1 MLPPGNNGCGRDT
14 SGGRPDPAGGVA
26 ATGRA
31 SLTGPPAPGEP
42 LTAHGPANRAGKA
55 AGKADMGIANL
66 FYTAYDAMTVMSKKP
81 VSSFSHI
88 ETTDGDQTIV
98 GKDGSLMTL
107 IKVDG
112 VKQVLGQDELNHLI
126 EVLSTKLS
134 AYLGR
139 NGYAIQVWF
148 SRDPDRAPDMLREQL
163 VPARATAR
171 ALDLELNDVFNE
183 REAHLSKFI
192 VYESYY
198 IALWTRLTV
207 MTKQE
212 RERSRVEQKAPKFWP
227 RMADT
232 QDVFRVAR
240 QLRDRHRAFV
250 TSFVH
255 DLKEVQIRAEAVS
268 CHEAVRAIK
277 WSIYPDLINADWKPT
292 LVGDNTT
299 MRRPEVGVGDASH
312 LMWPRIDDQI
322 FHQEAERINQRIVRV
337 GPRYFAGVDMTVGPQ
352 EISPFARLLQRMI
365 DIGEFPWRVSFMIE
379 GDGLARLGITAF
391 LAAIFQI
398 TNSDNRAIKDAIK
411 ALQESRLQG
420 GIVTR
425 LRVSFATWAPS
436 DDLRLIE
443 ERSSRL
449 QRAVESWGYCMVSA
463 TSGDPLA
470 GTMSS
475 ALAVDVA
482 CTAPPGA
489 APLSDVVSMLPWD
502 RDASPWQSGS
512 IMFNTFDGRAWP
524 YQPGSSAQDT
534 FIDIIFAPPGKG
546 KSVYLNT
553 ANLALCLSPNA
564 TRGIGGV
571 MLPRIAIIDIGPS
584 SSGLISLLKEALPA
598 KRRHEAQYRR
608 LRNLKEDA
616 INPFDT
622 QLGCRRCFP
631 TERSFLVN
639 FLTAIGTAAGKKD
652 APSGLPEI
660 AGFCVDALYEVLDDR
675 YAKSTPRNYVTGV
688 DLNVDKAILDHDLR
702 LSAMPTWWE
711 IVDLLFERG
720 DIHSATL
727 AQRQAVP
734 RIEDL
739 GMVINDPKIKDVFKS
754 AHEGQEETLKAFTRA
769 YISALKEYPLLTVP
783 TRFDIG
789 DSRVVAMDL
798 DEVAP
803 RGSGPAEKQTA
814 LMYMLARFVLAKD
827 FYLNKELLDT
837 TEGGHALIPDAY
849 KDYHSKRIRRIR
861 ETPKRLVYDE
871 FHRTS
876 SSPAVRQQVLVDI
889 REGRKWGV
897 HIALASQLLEDFDQ
911 AMVDMASGIFI
922 MGAGNDRVA
931 EACAKTFGLSN
942 TAEQIVKRKLNGPTA
957 RGAPFLTVLY
967 LKEGRH
973 EHLLYNTLGPT
984 EVWAFSTT
992 AEDSSLRNLLYEKL
1006 GAVEARRRLAKRYPS
1021 GSAKSDIE
1029 RRLKIKGERGERVG
1043 ENEDGV
1049 VNEIA
1054 DEVLKMRD

>member
-1 MLPPGNNGCGRDT
+1 
-14 SGGRPDPAGGVA
+14 
-26 ATGRA
+26 
-31 SLTGPPAPGEP
+31 
-42 LTAHGPANRAGKA
+42 
-55 AGKADMGIANL
+55 MGLANL
-66 FYTAYDAMTVMSKKP
+66 FSTVYDAATVMSKKP
-81 VSSFSHI
+81 VASFSHI
-88 ETTDGDQTIV
+88 ETTDGENTIV

-126 EVLSTKLS
+126 EVLTSKLS

-148 SRDPDRAPDMLREQL
+148 CRDPDRAPEMLREQL
-163 VPARATAR
+163 KPARATAR
-171 ALDLELNDVFNE
+171 ALDINLDDVFDE
-183 REAHLSKFI
+183 RERHLSKFV

-198 IALWTRLTV
+198 ISLWTRLTL

-212 RERSRVEQKAPKFWP
+212 RERARIEQKAPKLWP

-250 TSFVH
+250 TSFVQ
-255 DLKEVQIRAEAVS
+255 DLREVSIRAEAVN
-268 CHEAVRAIK
+268 CHEAVRAMK
-277 WSIYPDLINADWKPT
+277 WSVYPDLIGADWKPT

-299 MRRPEVGVGDASH
+299 MRRPEIAAGDASH

-322 FHQEAERINQRIVRV
+322 FHQEAERVNQRIVRV

-352 EISPFARLLQRMI
+352 EISPFSRVLQRMI

-379 GDGLARLGITAF
+379 GDGLARLGVTAF
-391 LAAIFQI
+391 LAAIFQL
-398 TNSDNRAIKDAIK
+398 TNSENRAIKDSIK
-411 ALQESRLQG
+411 VLNESRIQG
-420 GIVTR
+420 GVITR

-436 DDLRLIE
+436 NDLRLIE

-463 TSGDPLA
+463 TAGDPLA
-470 GTMSS
+470 GTMGS
-475 ALAVDVA
+475 ALGLDVA
-482 CTAPPGA
+482 STAPPGA

-502 RDASPWQSGS
+502 RDASPWTSGS
-512 IMFNTFDGRAWP
+512 IMFNTLDGRIWP

-584 SSGLISLLKEALPA
+584 SSGLISLLKESLPA

-608 LRNLKEDA
+608 LRNIKDDA

-631 TERSFLVN
+631 NERSFLVN
-639 FLTAIGTAAGKKD
+639 FLTALGTSPGKKE

-660 AGFCVDALYEVLDDR
+660 AGFCIDELYELFDDR
-675 YAKSTPRNYVTGV
+675 YSKSTPRTYVPGV
-688 DLNVDKAILDHDLR
+688 DHIVDKAMEEFNIV
-702 LSAMPTWWE
+702 LSTMPTWWE
-711 IVDLLFERG
+711 VVDRFFELG
-720 DIHSATL
+720 QYHYATL

-739 GMVINDPKIKDVFKS
+739 GMVVNSPKITDVFKS

-769 YISALKEYPLLTVP
+769 YISVLKEYPLLTCP

-789 DSRVVAMDL
+789 DSRVVALDL

-803 RGSGPAEKQTA
+803 RGGGPAEKQTA

-837 TEGGHALIPDAY
+837 SEGGYPLIPDLY
-849 KDYHSKRIRRIR
+849 REYHSKRIRRIR

-897 HIALASQLLEDFDQ
+897 HIALASQLLDDFDQ
-911 AMVDMASGIFI
+911 AMIDMASGIFV

-931 EACAKTFGLSN
+931 EECAKVFGLSA
-942 TAEQIVKRKLNGPTA
+942 TAEQIVKRRLNGPTA
-957 RGAPFLTVLY
+957 RGAPFLAVLY

-992 AEDSSLRNLLYEKL
+992 AEDASLRNLLYEKL
-1006 GAVEARRRLAKRYPS
+1006 GAVEARRRLAKRFQG
-1021 GSAKSDIE
+1021 GSAKGDIE
-1029 RRLKIKGERGERVG
+1029 RRLKIKGERGDRVG
-1043 ENEDGV
+1043 DNEDGV
-1049 VNEIA
+1049 INEIM
-1054 DEVLKMRD
+1054 EEILKMRD